1 MQLSHLPKVRDG
13 NDSPFHYFVT
23 MKHSNKVIFY
33 INKGV
38 HLLDLAGAAQAF
50 YEAHQYGQPYQ
61 LVFCSDGADPVSS
74 AGLPFAA
81 LAHYSTVEAGPG
93 DLLIIPGFQLRELSR
108 AKGLLAWLRKAAASE
123 AVLCSV
129 CTGAFLLAEA
139 GLLDGGECTTHWKY
153 TTQLRRDYPGLRV
166 LTNRLFVKCGNI
178 YSSAGVTTGLDMA
191 LFLLEERHGPEFAY
205 KVARELVVYIRRD
218 GSEPQESVYL
228 QHRSH
233 VNNEVH
239 IVQDWMIHH
248 LQQKIRID
256 ELAALIHTSPRNLT
270 RLFKSTTGVTIGQ
283 YLEKL
288 RVEKAVHLLRQR
300 AKIGAI
306 PQQCG
311 LQSANQLRSL
321 LRKHTGRLP
330 SELVEPELA

>member
-1 MQLSHLPKVRDG
+1 
-13 NDSPFHYFVT
+13 

-33 INKGV
+33 LNKSV
-38 HLLDLAGAAQAF
+38 HLLDLAGAVQAF

-61 LVFCSDGADPVSS
+61 LVFCSDDVSPVCS

-81 LAHYSTVEAGPG
+81 LAHYSTVEPGPG
-93 DLLIIPGFQLRELSR
+93 DLLIVPGFQLRELSR
-108 AKGLLAWLRKAAASE
+108 AKSLLDWLRKAAAME
-123 AVLCSV
+123 AFLCSV

-139 GLLDGGECTTHWKY
+139 GLLDDGECTTHWRY
-153 TTQLRRDYPGLRV
+153 TEQLRRDYPKVKV
-166 LTNRLFVKCGNI
+166 LTDRLFVKCGNI
-178 YSSAGVTTGLDMA
+178 YTSAGVTTGLDLA
-191 LFLLEERHGPEFAY
+191 LFLLEERHGPEFTY

-228 QHRSH
+228 QYRSH
-233 VNNEVH
+233 VNGDIH
-239 IVQDWMIHH
+239 IIQDWMIQH
-248 LQQKIRID
+248 LQQKIRIE
-256 ELAALIHTSPRNLT
+256 ELAALIFTSPRNLT

-311 LQSANQLRSL
+311 LQSTNQLRSL
-321 LRKHTGRLP
+321 LKKHTGRLP

>member
-1 MQLSHLPKVRDG
+1 MQLSHMPKVRDG
-13 NDSPFHYFVT
+13 NDSPFHNFGT

-33 INKGV
+33 LNKGV

-61 LVFCSDGADPVSS
+61 LVFCSDGANPVSS

-81 LAHYSTVEAGPG
+81 LPHYSTVEAGPG
-93 DLLIIPGFQLRELSR
+93 DLLIVPGFQLRELSR

-123 AVLCSV
+123 AILCSV

-228 QHRSH
+228 QYRAH

-239 IVQDWMIHH
+239 IIQDWMIHH

-256 ELAALIHTSPRNLT
+256 ELAALIYTSPRNLT

-311 LQSANQLRSL
+311 LQSTNQLRSL
-321 LRKHTGRLP
+321 LKKHTGRLP
-330 SELVEPELA
+330 SELVETQLA

>member
-1 MQLSHLPKVRDG
+1 
-13 NDSPFHYFVT
+13 

-61 LVFCSDGADPVSS
+61 LIFCSDAVSPVCS
-74 AGLPFAA
+74 AGLRFAA
-81 LAHYSTVEAGPG
+81 LAHYSTVEPGPG
-93 DLLIIPGFQLRELSR
+93 DLLIVPGFQLRELSR
-108 AKGLLAWLRKAAASE
+108 AKGLLDWLRKAAAKE
-123 AVLCSV
+123 AFLCSV

-139 GLLDGGECTTHWKY
+139 GLRDEGECTTHWRY
-153 TTQLRRDYPGLRV
+153 TEQLRRDYPNLKV
-166 LTNRLFVKCGNI
+166 LTDRLFVKCGNI
-178 YSSAGVTTGLDMA
+178 YTSAGVTTGLDLA
-191 LFLLEERHGPEFAY
+191 LFLLEERHGPEFTF

-239 IVQDWMIHH
+239 IVQDWMIRH

-256 ELAALIHTSPRNLT
+256 ELAALIYTSPRNLT

-288 RVEKAVHLLRQR
+288 RVEKAVHLLRQQVKVGTITR
-300 AKIGAI
+300 
-306 PQQCG
+306 QCG
-311 LQSANQLRSL
+311 LQSDNQLRSL
-321 LRKHTGRLP
+321 LKKHTGRLP
-330 SELVEPELA
+330 SELAPRLPA